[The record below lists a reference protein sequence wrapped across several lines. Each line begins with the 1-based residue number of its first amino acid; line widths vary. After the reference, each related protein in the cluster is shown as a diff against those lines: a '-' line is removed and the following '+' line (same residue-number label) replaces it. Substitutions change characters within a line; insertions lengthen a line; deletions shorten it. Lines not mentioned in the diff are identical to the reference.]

1 MFAVIKTGGKQYR
14 VTADDVLKVERV
26 AGEAGDIIEFTEVM
40 MVGEGASATI
50 GKPTVDGAM
59 VTAEV
64 VDQGRGRKII
74 AFKKRRRQNS
84 RRTIGHRQ
92 HFTTV
97 KIAEI
102 LTDGAKA
109 SKKAAAKKPAAKAEA
124 PKAAAEKAPAKAKAA
139 DAAPAALFTAPEGPA
154 DDLKKIS
161 GVGPVLEKKL
171 NALGVT
177 TFAQVAAMS
186 RDDIEKLD
194 DALSFKGR
202 IDRDNWLEQAAE
214 LAKA

>member
-124 PKAAAEKAPAKAKAA
+124 PKAAAEKAPAKTKAA